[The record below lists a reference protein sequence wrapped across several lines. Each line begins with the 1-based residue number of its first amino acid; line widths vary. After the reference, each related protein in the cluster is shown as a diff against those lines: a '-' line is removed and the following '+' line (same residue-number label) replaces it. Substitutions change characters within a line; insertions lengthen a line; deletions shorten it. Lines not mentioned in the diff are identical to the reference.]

1 MEYSGCR
8 SCDFYDSEFG
18 CTCPSVD
25 LWYACPY
32 EPEPTLSDFDHED
45 WAYFWRGLIVSN
57 RAPQGAELPEV
68 GV

>member
-18 CTCPSVD
+18 YTCPSVD

-32 EPEPTLSDFDHED
+32 EPEPTLSDFDQED
-45 WAYFWRGLIVSN
+45 WAYF
-57 RAPQGAELPEV
+57 
-68 GV
+68 GVD